1 MRASH
6 SLLIGLLCITLL
18 VVMAFA
24 SMIGS
29 AQMNVA
35 QWWQVLTQVS
45 GDWFVASSSSL
56 AEPTASGASTT
67 PLSTILWDIR
77 LPRVVF
83 AALIGAALSLAGAVM
98 QALFRNPLAEPGL
111 MGVSA
116 GASLGAV
123 GAIVFISMSPWM
135 IYPFAFVG
143 ALGAMFLAYQIGR
156 RYPGTAGLLLAGIAI
171 NALAASLLGGLSY
184 LANDAQLRNLSFWTM
199 GSLSAASWSI
209 LAILVPWVLLLS
221 IYLLRQWKVLNV
233 LLLGER
239 VLVQLG
245 YTMRSVRWRLLV
257 CVALLVGPLV
267 ALSGGIAFVGLVVPH
282 CVRLVIGAHH
292 RQLLPLSMLFGA
304 IALVVLDILARTL
317 AAPIELPIGLLT
329 GLVGSVFF
337 VYLLWRSQDLSRVN
351 L

>member
-1 MRASH
+1 MS
-6 SLLIGLLCITLL
+6 
-18 VVMAFA
+18 
-24 SMIGS
+24 
-29 AQMNVA
+29 VA
-35 QWWQVLTQVS
+35 EWWQTLIQPAS
-45 GDWFVASSSSL
+45 DWFAQASNSL
-56 AEPTASGASTT
+56 AGQTQADISVT

-83 AALIGAALSLAGAVM
+83 AALIGAGLSLAGAVM

-135 IYPFAFVG
+135 IYPFAFAG

-199 GSLSAASWSI
+199 GSLAAASWPI
-209 LAILVPWVLLLS
+209 LAVLVPWVLLLS
-221 IYLLRQWKVLNV
+221 LYLLRQWKVLNA

-245 YTMRSVRWRLLV
+245 YTMRSVRWRLVV
-257 CVALLVGPLV
+257 CIALLVGPLV

-282 CVRLVIGAHH
+282 CVRLIIGAHH
-292 RQLLPLSMLFGA
+292 RQLLPVSMLFGA
-304 IALVVLDILARTL
+304 IAIVVLDILARTL
-317 AAPIELPIGLLT
+317 ATPIELPIGLLT

-337 VYLLWRSQDLSRVN
+337 VYLLWRSRDLSRVN